1 MKPCCNNRNLTF
13 TLSEINPNN
22 TAAKIETWLRSLCLS
37 EPSEHFKILKDK
49 QENACRFFKKY
60 GNNWNRQPISYDI
73 PSHPQAPN
81 SSAPNSPE
89 PTPLTSNPPVI
100 SNRAKIILLEA
111 DIDGLQSKIHEH
123 EAVIHRLRAETCLK
137 EGQIKQRK
145 IHF

>member
-1 MKPCCNNRNLTF
+1 MEFHCVY
-13 TLSEINPNN
+13 PN
-22 TAAKIETWLRSLCLS
+22 AFVVYCFRYGFL
-37 EPSEHFKILKDK
+37 HFSSR
-49 QENACRFFKKY
+49 ENACRFFKKY
-60 GNNWNRQPISYDI
+60 GNSKLDKRRNTRVLGSIDWNRQPISYDI